1 MLTCD
6 IDQGGFKSFSV
17 PEFDCVD
24 YPNDIG
30 MRQTI
35 AFKIPKGI
43 R

>member
-1 MLTCD
+1 MLTFD

-17 PEFDCVD
+17 PGFDCIG
-24 YPNDIG
+24 YSNDIG
-30 MRQTI
+30 MWQTI